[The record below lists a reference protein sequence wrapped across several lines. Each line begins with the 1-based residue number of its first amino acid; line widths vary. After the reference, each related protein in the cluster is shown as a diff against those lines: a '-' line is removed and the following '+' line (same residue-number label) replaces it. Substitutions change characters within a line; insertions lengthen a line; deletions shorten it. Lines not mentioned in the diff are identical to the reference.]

1 MHPIYKYNKNYYV
14 IARAGDTFKSIGKE
28 INISYKK
35 IAKYNERDRDDT
47 LVPGEVL
54 FLKEKQNRADKAFKN
69 RFHIVKA
76 GESMYSISQYYGI
89 RLKYLYKKNNL
100 TDDYE
105 IKVGDK
111 LLVY

>member
-1 MHPIYKYNKNYYV
+1 
-14 IARAGDTFKSIGKE
+14 
-28 INISYKK
+28 
-35 IAKYNERDRDDT
+35 
-47 LVPGEVL
+47 
-54 FLKEKQNRADKAFKN
+54 
-69 RFHIVKA
+69 
-76 GESMYSISQYYGI
+76 MYSISQYYGI